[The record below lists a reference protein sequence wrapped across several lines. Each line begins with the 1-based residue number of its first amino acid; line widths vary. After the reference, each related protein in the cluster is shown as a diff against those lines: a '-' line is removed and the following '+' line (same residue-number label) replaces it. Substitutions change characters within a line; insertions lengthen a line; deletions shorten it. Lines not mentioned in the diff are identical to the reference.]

1 MAVESV
7 HDKFFKAVFSRREVA
22 VALVKEWLPEA
33 VGAALRL
40 DSLELTNTSFV
51 DEDLAEHFADLV
63 YDGLTVDEEP
73 VRVALLL
80 EHKSYAVSHSHV
92 QLLRYVLNAWKEDI
106 QQDQPLRLLIP
117 VVIYHGNTP
126 WTYQPLSSYFGRV
139 PEALG
144 RFIPEFEYVL
154 VNLSAFSEER
164 LLSFQS
170 AFLGL
175 SAFLLKH
182 SRQQR
187 YLTEAF
193 DAFRTLMLTFERQEN
208 PDFLTTIFRYVY
220 ETGDLSVSELVFIFE
235 KVSRSTSDTVMTTAE
250 QLLHQGHQEGEQR
263 ATLQHIRGLLRLGM
277 NAETIAAAFEL
288 PLAEVKAYIQQL
300 KSE

>member
-1 MAVESV
+1 M
-7 HDKFFKAVFSRREVA
+7 
-22 VALVKEWLPEA
+22 
-33 VGAALRL
+33 
-40 DSLELTNTSFV
+40 
-51 DEDLAEHFADLV
+51 
-63 YDGLTVDEEP
+63 
-73 VRVALLL
+73 
-80 EHKSYAVSHSHV
+80 

-106 QQDQPLRLLIP
+106 QQNQPLRLLIP
-117 VVIYHGNTP
+117 VVIYHGNAS
-126 WTYQPLSSYFGRV
+126 WTYQPLNSYFGRV

-144 RFIPEFEYVL
+144 RFVPEFEYVL
-154 VNLSAFSEER
+154 VSLSAFSEER

-182 SRQQR
+182 SRQQH

-193 DAFRTLMLTFERQEN
+193 DAFRTLMLAFERQEN
-208 PDFLTTIFRYVY
+208 SEFLTTIFRYVY

-235 KVSRSTSDTVMTTAE
+235 KVSRSTSDTLMTTAE
-250 QLLHQGHQEGEQR
+250 QLLHQGHQEGLQEGLQEGEQR

-288 PLAEVKAYIQQL
+288 TLAEVKDYIQQL